1 MKKELRR
8 AGFVSLTLGA
18 LGCGEPAQPEALR
31 PQELFRSDTVAMD
44 SQKGSGWRKFLDA
57 KELHRAWA
65 PAPDSPWR
73 PFYKPTLIAAV
84 ATVQSAAMPVRNV
97 GMPPAEAE
105 ALQFANGFDL
115 TDAAVFVDLL
125 GEQSVVWAAALRQRG
140 LTPVLAINNWPHQ
153 FGILRLERP
162 LGALLYYADEVS
174 RTPQGPEARPAFIL
188 ERSRLGQKG
197 LNPSSDQ
204 FDNRYFHAATDFPG
218 GVLLKSKG
226 IRRIVYVN
234 PRGTTTGCEEDD
246 LSEYFAELG
255 KAGFEFTY
263 VKPAST
269 GCDIASVTP
278 APRET
283 IFTRPALAEY
293 TSNPTYYSHYYH
305 SYSHYSYWHTSYW
318 SRSSGAW
325 GGQGAVSG
333 GGYGGGGYSS
343 GSSSGHSSGFS
354 SGGSSGFSS

>member
-18 LGCGEPAQPEALR
+18 LGCGEPAQPEAVR
-31 PQELFRSDTVAMD
+31 AQELFHADTTATD
-44 SQKGSGWRKFLDA
+44 SRKGDGWRKFLDA

-97 GMPPAEAE
+97 GMPSAESE
-105 ALQFANGFDL
+105 ALQFVNGFDL
-115 TDAAVFVDLL
+115 TDAALFVDLL
-125 GEQSVVWAAALRQRG
+125 GEQSVAWAAALRQRG
-140 LTPVLAINNWPHQ
+140 LAPVLAINNWPHQ

-174 RTPQGPEARPAFIL
+174 RTPAAPDALPAFIL

-197 LNPSSDQ
+197 LDPSSSQ
-204 FDNRYFHAATDFPG
+204 FDNRYFHAATDFPRG
-218 GVLLKSKG
+218 LLLKSKG

-234 PRGTTTGCEEDD
+234 PRGTTAGCEEDD
-246 LSEYFAELG
+246 LSEYFNELWN
-255 KAGFEFTY
+255 AGFQFTY
-263 VKPAST
+263 VRPT
-269 GCDIASVTP
+269 TNGYDMASVTP
-278 APRET
+278 GPRET
-283 IFTRPALAEY
+283 IFTKSALAQY
-293 TSNPTYYSHYYH
+293 TSSPTYQPHYYH

-325 GGQGAVSG
+325 GGSGAVSG
-333 GGYGGGGYSS
+333 GGGYGGYS
-343 GSSSGHSSGFS
+343 GGSSGFS